1 MGGFTTAT
9 PNYTIGK
16 AALIISALTDSRVYD
31 GTTSSSAAPTV
42 TSGELFN
49 GDKLSGLRQVFD
61 SKNVLGTNQSTLK
74 VSAGYT
80 LSDGNNGNNYAVSLA
95 TASGT
100 ITPLDLPV
108 TGMVALDKVYDATAV
123 APLQGTRA
131 AVSPLSGEEVTLV
144 GTAVGAFNDK
154 NVGIDK
160 AVTIMGL
167 TIAGKDAGNY
177 NLLQQTGLVATISR
191 KDLPVTG
198 LLALDKIYDATT
210 EAPLGGSAAV
220 NPFSADVVTVSG
232 KAVGTFADKNVAQA
246 KVVSVSGLSLS
257 GKDAGNYNLLPLTN
271 LTAAVTPAPLQ
282 ISASSDR
289 KIYDG
294 TSNSGL
300 IPTIA
305 VGSLWG
311 DDRLIGLA
319 QMFES
324 KNALGTGQSKL
335 IVSAYTL
342 SDGNNG
348 SNYAL
353 SFLSSPGTISRA
365 SVTPSFE
372 IKNKPYDGNVA
383 AEIAGNSLQGGL
395 ASDDVFIVG
404 ASAFF
409 DNASTGNDK
418 LVTITGYTLS
428 GQAANNYQLS
438 PPAATSRASITMQQD
453 NRALMS
459 NEEPIKIEEVN
470 PAVGVQLSKL
480 SSPTISKSDDI
491 DISNVTQLPPVASPQ
506 EVTPSDSMQPQ
517 APSSTTAM
525 SATQAGSTQS
535 QPTISATAVSS
546 GSATNQYQESDQRSA
561 DDAKTSLGLSNVPTT
576 EAISPARLQLVMQD
590 AASLIRKYSVRM
602 LNP

>member
-1 MGGFTTAT
+1 
-9 PNYTIGK
+9 
-16 AALIISALTDSRVYD
+16 V
-31 GTTSSSAAPTV
+31 TV
-42 TSGELFN
+42 G
-49 GDKLSGLRQVFD
+49 
-61 SKNVLGTNQSTLK
+61 
-74 VSAGYT
+74 
-80 LSDGNNGNNYAVSLA
+80 
-95 TASGT
+95 
-100 ITPLDLPV
+100 
-108 TGMVALDKVYDATAV
+108 
-123 APLQGTRA
+123 
-131 AVSPLSGEEVTLV
+131 
-144 GTAVGAFNDK
+144 GTAAGAFGDK

-160 AVTIMGL
+160 AVTVTGL
-167 TIAGKDAGNY
+167 TIAGMDAGNY
-177 NLLQQTGLVATISR
+177 NLLKQTGLVATISR

-210 EAPLGGSAAV
+210 VAPLGGSAAI
-220 NPFSADVVTVSG
+220 NPFSPDVVTVSG

-257 GKDAGNYNLLPLTN
+257 GKDAGNYNLMPLTN

-300 IPTIA
+300 IPTIT
-305 VGSLWG
+305 GGGLWG
-311 DDRLIGLA
+311 DDRLTGLA
-319 QMFES
+319 QVFES

-335 IVSAYTL
+335 TVSAYSL

-353 SFLSSPGTISRA
+353 SFLPAAGTINRA
-365 SVTPSFE
+365 NVTPSFMV
-372 IKNKPYDGNVA
+372 KNKLYDGNVD

-404 ASAFF
+404 ASAYF
-409 DNASTGNDK
+409 DNASVGNDK

-428 GQAANNYQLS
+428 GQAANNYQLLS
-438 PPAATSRASITMQQD
+438 PTATSTASITIKQD
-453 NRALMS
+453 NPALPPSEDPVINKEANPNVGLEMS
-459 NEEPIKIEEVN
+459 N
-470 PAVGVQLSKL
+470 L
-480 SSPTISKSDDI
+480 SSPTASPSVDI
-491 DISNVTQLPPVASPQ
+491 NSSNVMLLPPGASTM
-506 EVTPSDSMQPQ
+506 E
-517 APSSTTAM
+517 STQ
-525 SATQAGSTQS
+525 SGSTQS
-535 QPTISATAVSS
+535 QPTISATAVST

-590 AASLIRKYSVRM
+590 AALLIRKYPVRM